1 VCIEKISSLQ
11 AQRLPLLDTR
21 EESSTWKRY
30 LYPENEQAM
39 DRLYLEL
46 LQKMTDELKAHFD
59 EKHKKTSKAILHFLA
74 HEGGIY
80 R

>member
-1 VCIEKISSLQ
+1 
-11 AQRLPLLDTR
+11 
-21 EESSTWKRY
+21 
-30 LYPENEQAM
+30 M

-74 HEGGIY
+74 HEAGIY